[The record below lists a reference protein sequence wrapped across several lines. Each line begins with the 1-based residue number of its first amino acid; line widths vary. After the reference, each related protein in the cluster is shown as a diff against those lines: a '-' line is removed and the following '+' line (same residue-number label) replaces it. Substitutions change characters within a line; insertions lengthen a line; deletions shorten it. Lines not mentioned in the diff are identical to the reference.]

1 MLLDTSLLYK
11 TQLIFCVPAPS
22 KFFFKKKLFKN
33 GMILI
38 SNRIIKYIDINL
50 TKHLTHLY
58 TQN

>member
-22 KFFFKKKLFKN
+22 KFFFFKLFKN